1 MRSPS
6 RKSIAFL
13 MLIIF
18 VVMSLGAYGFNSKW
32 LAHELDHD
40 RQASIALAD
49 HDHAAQFDSKSSTAP
64 KPLSDAEHKLLHA
77 LCHGQHF
84 VNSVFYGLGIS
95 SARTVPMLPVLL
107 ALPPAE
113 FESPY
118 RPPRSLAL
126 I

>member
-1 MRSPS
+1 
-6 RKSIAFL
+6 

-32 LAHELDHD
+32 LAHELDHE
-40 RQASIALAD
+40 RQAPVALAD
-49 HDHAAQFDSKSSTAP
+49 HDHTPQLDHESSQSP
-64 KPLSDAEHKLLHA
+64 EPLSDAEHKLLHA
-77 LCHGQHF
+77 LYHGQHF

-95 SARTVPMLPVLL
+95 SVRTAPLSPVLL
-107 ALPPAE
+107 ALPLAE

>member
-6 RKSIAFL
+6 RKPIAL
-13 MLIIF
+13 VMLIIF

-32 LAHELDHD
+32 LAHELDHE
-40 RQASIALAD
+40 RQAPIALAD
-49 HDHAAQFDSKSSTAP
+49 HDHAPQLDREGSP
-64 KPLSDAEHKLLHA
+64 VPEPLGDAEHKLLHA
-77 LCHGQHF
+77 LYHGQYF

-95 SARTVPMLPVLL
+95 SARIVPLPPVLL
-107 ALPPAE
+107 ALPQAE

-118 RPPRSLAL
+118 RPPRSLTL